1 MSGNGTDLGHIVA
14 MLGTVIETQHQMQ
27 LDARATQAE
36 LRELRSEYHSS
47 VLGHGVLIS
56 DLEDRVRR
64 IEEHLQLP
72 PAA

>member
-1 MSGNGTDLGHIVA
+1 MNSAATCQRSKRISQVLQTVA
-14 MLGTVIETQHQMQ
+14 
-27 LDARATQAE
+27 
-36 LRELRSEYHSS
+36 EYHAS

-56 DLEDRVRR
+56 ELEERVRR